1 MCALPIWK
9 WGELSYTH
17 SYNIPVSDVI
27 QLMQQINVECTAQW
41 VHNMSFWCSLKQE
54 RLGLSSK
61 LVCFTKSEK
70 LRTPE
75 AKDLQYTIRI
85 IGNYMIN
92 EIMNDCFQKSFFL
105 WWALLSKNRG
115 DNSDLKYI
123 HLTREDDSWLGARL
137 AVRVE
142 QACPLLS
149 GSTYRSEPEA
159 SSRRLRLAPV
169 IRPSTRTGRE
179 QTCSTVRERTHWLSN
194 KIDSIKFFLFQQQRV
209 KWREVTTQPNPMI
222 PYLGLG
228 WNQGIYLFIP
238 WLEPGL
244 QWLIS
249 YLISPTNSNFFKN
262 WGMQRGKTEFHE
274 FHQANFTTF
283 LLILYKNR

>member
-1 MCALPIWK
+1 
-9 WGELSYTH
+9 
-17 SYNIPVSDVI
+17 
-27 QLMQQINVECTAQW
+27 MQQINVECTAQW

-137 AVRVE
+137 E
-142 QACPLLS
+142 
-149 GSTYRSEPEA
+149 
-159 SSRRLRLAPV
+159 
-169 IRPSTRTGRE
+169 I
-179 QTCSTVRERTHWLSN
+179 RERTHWLSN

-249 YLISPTNSNFFKN
+249 YLISPTNSNFFIN
-262 WGMQRGKTEFHE
+262 WGMQRVIPNFAGFAGPILQRSAIHVHNMAIMSIIFTGK
-274 FHQANFTTF
+274 
-283 LLILYKNR
+283 